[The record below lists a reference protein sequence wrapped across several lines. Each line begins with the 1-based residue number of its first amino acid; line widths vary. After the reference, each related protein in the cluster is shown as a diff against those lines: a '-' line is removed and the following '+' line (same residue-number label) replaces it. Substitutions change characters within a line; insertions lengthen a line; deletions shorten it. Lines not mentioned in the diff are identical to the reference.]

1 MTNLKKLTVLGAVVL
16 TIGATSVTAYAVSA
30 LTPAEV
36 AANVTGKTVEEVTAE
51 KFQNGITY
59 GGVAKNYDSL
69 EEFQAAM
76 LENKIAILNE
86 RVAEGTMT
94 QEEAD
99 EIIEAIKENQ
109 AVCDGTGEARI
120 GQSFGAAFGGMMGNV
135 QGQGLG
141 LGNNVQGRGFGGGQA
156 RGMGGNGLGNG
167 LGMRDGSCLV
177 Q

>member
-1 MTNLKKLTVLGAVVL
+1 MTNLKKLAVLGAVVL
-16 TIGATSVTAYAVSA
+16 TIGATSVTAFAVSA

-36 AANVTGKTVEEVTAE
+36 AASVTGKTVEEVTAE

-59 GGVAKNYDSL
+59 GGVANNYDSL
-69 EEFQAAM
+69 EEFKNAM

-99 EIIEAIKENQ
+99 AIIEAIKDNQ
-109 AVCDGTGEARI
+109 TVCDGTGTARI
-120 GQSFGAAFGGMMGNV
+120 GQSFGAAFGGMMGN
-135 QGQGLG
+135 GQGLG
-141 LGNNVQGRGFGGGQA
+141 LGNNGQGRGFGSGQA
-156 RGMGGNGLGNG
+156 RGMGGNGFGSG
-167 LGMRDGSCLV
+167 LGLRDGSCLV